1 MSITNIVNTAS
12 TGTKNII
19 IVNTKNTATKSMA
32 TEGKITGIITKNRGA
47 GVVVGTT
54 TDMGTN
60 IITKVIPTNTE
71 KNLQLAV

>member
-1 MSITNIVNTAS
+1 VNFAVY
-12 TGTKNII
+12 GGGDY
-19 IVNTKNTATKSMA
+19 M
-32 TEGKITGIITKNRGA
+32 TEISCVARGSLAEGA

-71 KNLQLAV
+71 KNLQQAV

>member
-1 MSITNIVNTAS
+1 MSITNIVNITS

-32 TEGKITGIITKNRGA
+32 TAGKITGIITKNSGA

-60 IITKVIPTNTE
+60 IITMVIATNTE